1 MCSDVYDAR
10 ALARRLAQRGE
21 EGLDEAHAAE
31 VVDIEALIGPV
42 GQRVS
47 ICKQAKA

>member
-1 MCSDVYDAR
+1 MCSGVYDAR

-31 VVDIEALIGPV
+31 VVDIEALLGPV